1 MDPET
6 SLAQVLRSLQ
16 NILSSPDLAVS
27 QYLVPSSEET
37 TNDKFPVL
45 PRDIPSVLLLT
56 RLDQSLPHSSS
67 QPPSGSGRQGGRVD
81 DYGNDNDTPL
91 LDRLSSHLAT
101 SVLPHLNLSSLSPNY
116 YGFVTGGATPAA
128 LLGDLLASVYDQ
140 NVQVH
145 LPRETIATT
154 LEVTTLNLL
163 VQLFRLPE
171 AEWGIGRRGGGGGG
185 GGGGGTFTTGAT
197 ASNVLGLALGR
208 EFVLR
213 KALQRRT
220 GISAEEDDGDA
231 GSCGEHGVA
240 ELMAQA
246 GLRKI
251 QVLSTLPHSSIAKA
265 ASIVGIGRKNVISI
279 STSTSQGDGLQIDL
293 ARLAEEAAKPDV
305 VNILAISAG
314 EVNTGRFAT
323 DSRAQMLRLRRMC
336 DEFGIWIHVDGAFG
350 LFGRVFSPDDHDRA
364 EFEEMIRGVDGL
376 ELADSITGDCHK
388 LLNVP
393 YDCGVFFTR
402 HKGLSED
409 VFRNGNAAYLTSSMT
424 SNTDA
429 DTNAVA
435 SGDVS
440 DYDPSAIQSPLNIGI
455 ENSRRF
461 RALPVYATL
470 VAYGRPGYLDMLK
483 RQIRLARRVSSWLLR
498 DERFDLLPLPA
509 RAGGREDGEQET
521 LAKTFIVV
529 LFRLKDEER
538 MRDFVRRVNDTG
550 KIYMT
555 GTVWDGKP
563 AARIAISNWKVDLA
577 RDGKLIEQ
585 VLDQVAGGQR

>member
-6 SLAQVLRSLQ
+6 GLAQVLRSLQ

-37 TNDKFPVL
+37 TNSKFPVL
-45 PRDIPSVLLLT
+45 PRDIPSVLPLT

-67 QPPSGSGRQGGRVD
+67 QPPSGSNRQGGRVD
-81 DYGNDNDTPL
+81 DDGNDNDTR

-116 YGFVTGGATPAA
+116 YGFVTGGTTPAA

-171 AEWGIGRRGGGGGG
+171 AEWGIGRRR

-208 EFVLR
+208 EYVLR
-213 KALQRRT
+213 KALQRRR
-220 GISAEEDDGDA
+220 GVSVEEDNGDA

-279 STSTSQGDGLQIDL
+279 STSQGDGLQIDL

-323 DSRAQMLRLRRMC
+323 DSRAQMLRLRGIC

-364 EFEEMIRGVDGL
+364 EFEEMIRGVDGV

-402 HKGLSED
+402 HKDLGGD

-424 SNTDA
+424 SNTGA
-429 DTNAVA
+429 DTNEVG
-435 SGDVS
+435 SRDVS

-509 RAGGREDGEQET
+509 CAGGRDEGEQET

-538 MRDFVRRVNDTG
+538 MRDFVRRVNDMG

-563 AARIAISNWKVDLA
+563 AARIAISNWKVDLE